1 MSASIASLT
10 AILKEFYLGPIAEQL
25 NQEILVYELFDKASV
40 DWSGRRV
47 VIPVHVARNTGVAFV
62 ADDGTL
68 PTAGQQDFERLEI
81 DAKFLYGRFAITGP
95 AIASAKSGPNAF
107 ISYVDAEMNKLVEDV
122 KTAANQR
129 AIFGGRVLGYIMD
142 TIAANVNHAYSGRQ
156 ASAGLQLG
164 NATDLVDVV
173 RLDTYATVAANQQVN
188 AITETQITFNGAV
201 ATNGGGAVFAVVATT
216 ASTIV
221 GGVAGG
227 WNLEPAGITTNLASP
242 VHFGVDRTTAT
253 GAAALQS
260 THNSLGNGYQA
271 LTLDAIQGV
280 LDAILEDSSEAPD
293 LILMSPLMRQEYTAL
308 LVGTNAANLYV
319 QTDSAKSGD
328 GGFTGLA
335 YGGIPMR
342 TSKDC
347 FKGSFFFLAPKH
359 WKLTELEAPGFA
371 DLDGAILSRVPNQD
385 KFEGFYR
392 LYYNT
397 VCTRPNANGVLTG
410 IAF

>member
-142 TIAANVNHAYSGRQ
+142 TIAANEADLRRIVLSSHRAWLSEDLAWLGRKSGRPQ
-156 ASAGLQLG
+156 SHGARRDYQTLVAAGRYPRAGGEARIVVFGDAELASNRYLRALYNL
-164 NATDLVDVV
+164 DLVLNAVHWAADQEPEITQRPKIRQTVQFPVPLDNSV
-173 RLDTYATVAANQQVN
+173 RALY
-188 AITETQITFNGAV
+188 G
-201 ATNGGGAVFAVVATT
+201 
-216 ASTIV
+216 V
-221 GGVAGG
+221 GLLLPELLLIAGG
-227 WNLEPAGITTNLASP
+227 IVWL
-242 VHFGVDRTTAT
+242 R
-253 GAAALQS
+253 
-260 THNSLGNGYQA
+260 
-271 LTLDAIQGV
+271 
-280 LDAILEDSSEAPD
+280 
-293 LILMSPLMRQEYTAL
+293 RR
-308 LVGTNAANLYV
+308 
-319 QTDSAKSGD
+319 SA
-328 GGFTGLA
+328 
-335 YGGIPMR
+335 
-342 TSKDC
+342 
-347 FKGSFFFLAPKH
+347 
-359 WKLTELEAPGFA
+359 
-371 DLDGAILSRVPNQD
+371 
-385 KFEGFYR
+385 
-392 LYYNT
+392 
-397 VCTRPNANGVLTG
+397 
-410 IAF
+410 